1 MRRRDKF
8 QCKTKIALDARTGIG
23 QLIFWE
29 VAQQWIFFMA
39 GNVADNE

>member
-23 QLIFWE
+23 QLILGRSPNSGF
-29 VAQQWIFFMA
+29 FFMT